1 MIKPLVFVGSF
12 SVSPSRANLFI
23 QKRAPAPPL
32 VSAVVLP
39 QRSSVVSPGHGGE
52 AAANV
57 RLGLAASL
65 WLPCEPLGLRD
76 LWGSCVGRMC
86 MPPPKS
92 SNGQSCSA
100 DIFEAASEASRRSR
114 FCRRCG
120 TSALRSWWISFGPPR
135 TAEAELEKGWVAIGE
150 RPVTPDSSKEHDG
163 ASCGGKRGLYAWGMR
178 TYFLLL
184 GGKMANITG
193 LHGQTGCD
201 CQSCLSRAVALLLFK
216 RRSCCQDMLSYWIV
230 LKFYS
235 GGDVQSEIDNCRER
249 LSSTFA
255 F

>member
-1 MIKPLVFVGSF
+1 MGRFPSHHRVPICLSKSVPRPAVGQCCGFAPTVIGSF
-12 SVSPSRANLFI
+12 PRTW
-23 QKRAPAPPL
+23 R
-32 VSAVVLP
+32 
-39 QRSSVVSPGHGGE
+39 RSSGKCASWPCSF
-52 AAANV
+52 
-57 RLGLAASL
+57 LAASL

-216 RRSCCQDMLSYWIV
+216 RGSCCQDMLSYWIV